1 MDFDPTNNQ
10 TQQLYM
16 DLDQALEVDLA
27 GLLRLIYRVHI
38 LGLRKG

>member
-1 MDFDPTNNQ
+1 MDLDPTNNQ

-27 GLLRLIYRVHI
+27 GLK
-38 LGLRKG
+38 GLFTGSTS